1 MKTVMEDLGLVESP
15 RRHDGRL
22 WFSDWTAGEIIA
34 VDRAGAS
41 EVMIRHR
48 SLPLCFDFLP
58 DGSPVIVSGP
68 AKALL
73 RQDHDGRLVPYA
85 DLSALS
91 EFGSND
97 IVVDGRG
104 NTYVN
109 NCNFDMTAGPPAG
122 PVAPGFLTLV
132 TPDGEITVVADDL
145 AFPNGMAVTADNS
158 TLVVAESYRNR
169 LTAFDIDADGSL
181 GARRIWAE
189 LGTGTPDGICID
201 DDGAVWYA
209 DVPHKGVSGSS
220 RADRYCR
227 PSTWTAAPSP
237 ACSMAPVRTRTD
249 RPCSSSRPD
258 GTECRAWPAKCRGRD
273 NCSAFRYPC
282 LAPAGRVGTP
292 DQDTRRCESPHL
304 VECRMGSPRT
314 IRLSKEFPPCLPLRC
329 PMTSVRCSPKPIR
342 R

>member
-1 MKTVMEDLGLVESP
+1 MKTAMEDLGLVESP

-122 PVAPGFLTLV
+122 PVAPGFVTLI

-201 DDGAVWYA
+201 ADGAVWYA
-209 DVPHKGVSGSS
+209 DVPHKRCVRVQQGGQILQTIDL
-220 RADRYCR
+220 DRG
-227 PSTWTAAPSP
+227 AF
-237 ACSMAPVRTRTD
+237 ACMLDGAGED
-249 RPCSSSRPD
+249 PD
-258 GTECRAWPAKCRGRD
+258 GPTLFIVAARWHGMQSLAGEMPWEGQLLSVPVSVPGAGWPGG
-273 NCSAFRYPC
+273 NP
-282 LAPAGRVGTP
+282 
-292 DQDTRRCESPHL
+292 
-304 VECRMGSPRT
+304 
-314 IRLSKEFPPCLPLRC
+314 
-329 PMTSVRCSPKPIR
+329 
-342 R
+342 